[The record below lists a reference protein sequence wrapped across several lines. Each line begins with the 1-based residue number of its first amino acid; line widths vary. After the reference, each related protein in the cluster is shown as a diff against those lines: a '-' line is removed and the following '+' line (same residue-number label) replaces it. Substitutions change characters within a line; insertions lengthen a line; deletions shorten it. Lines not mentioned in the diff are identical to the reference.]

1 MSDAVSISIINGFFS
16 LLAIIVGLMIR
27 TNLRIVHKQIN
38 SRMDQLLDV
47 NKSNSRAEGK
57 LEGIS
62 EQKEEQKLPKK
73 K

>member
-1 MSDAVSISIINGFFS
+1 MSDAVSISIINGAFS
-16 LLAIIVGLMIR
+16 LLAVIVGLMIR
-27 TNLRIVHKQIN
+27 GNLKIVHKQIN